1 MSQQRVEGGS
11 HWVGIGRMVR
21 IGILRLC
28 NKIPY
33 SVGWRK
39 DGSSFG
45 TSHNM
50 HHNKGWKVGHWVGTN
65 GRDQHHWLRSETD
78 NKTSKD
84 GGWVE
89 VGNGREHMHQN
100 QII

>member
-1 MSQQRVEGGS
+1 MEGGS

-21 IGILRLC
+21 IGILKLC

-39 DGSSFG
+39 DGSRFG

-50 HHNKGWKVGHWVGTN
+50 HHNKGWKVGHWVGNSSHSDVLTSFLPDLFLDCTN
-65 GRDQHHWLRSETD
+65 HQTAQ
-78 NKTSKD
+78 NKN
-84 GGWVE
+84 E
-89 VGNGREHMHQN
+89 
-100 QII
+100 